1 MRWTRNT
8 CPPVSLSARL
18 SFATAL
24 VAAVA
29 FFPPPAATGAQSNGC
44 SPGMPLCTGCLTNVG
59 RNPRHLLPLTAKAI
73 AKASTAALRHAS
85 PMEKPLVVTAT
96 LATADRKR
104 GPTARSECGRRVWQR
119 TVVVYIKLRAFAP
132 SASLSERVDF
142 VGRFRDGYHVWQV
155 VH

>member
-1 MRWTRNT
+1 MRWTRSA
-8 CPPVSLSARL
+8 CPPVGLSARL

-29 FFPPPAATGAQSNGC
+29 FFPQPAATGAPPKGC
-44 SPGMPLCTGCLTNVG
+44 SPGMPLCTSCQTNVG
-59 RNPRHLLPLTAKAI
+59 RNPRLLLPLTANAVSR
-73 AKASTAALRHAS
+73 ASEAALRHES

-96 LATADRKR
+96 LATADRAR
-104 GPTARSECGRRVWQR
+104 GPTARSECGRRVRQR
-119 TVVVYIKLRAFAP
+119 TVVVYIRLRAFAP